1 MTQFNSYVNEKLVE
15 YVRRERMAEAE
26 RERTA
31 RSFLSWLKGAREQS
45 AADWTQMR
53 TPEAHV
59 SPN

>member
-15 YVRRERMAEAE
+15 YDRRERMAEAE

-31 RSFLSWLKGAREQS
+31 RSFLSWLKSAREQA
-45 AADWTQMR
+45 AADWTHMR